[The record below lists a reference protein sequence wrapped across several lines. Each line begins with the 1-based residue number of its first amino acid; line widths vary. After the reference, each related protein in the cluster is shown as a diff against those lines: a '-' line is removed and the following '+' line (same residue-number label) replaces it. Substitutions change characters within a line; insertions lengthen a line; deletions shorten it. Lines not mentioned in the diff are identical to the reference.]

1 MNLYIFLQYF
11 LYFMFYSFIGWCM
24 EVLLVLIQ
32 DKKFVNRGFLI
43 GPYCPIYGYG
53 VLLIILLLKDFMF
66 NPIALFLLSMIL
78 CMILEYL
85 TSYVME
91 KIFKARWWD
100 YSDKKFN
107 LNGRICLETSI
118 PFGLGGTLIMYVI
131 NPFVVKVVGKLPLN
145 LLLII
150 STLLKVIY
158 IIDNIVSFSTIIKI
172 DKINFRE
179 YMDNT
184 EEITRMV
191 KEHLK
196 KIQYLQKDLLV
207 DFLICLLKINKI
219 KL

>member
-150 STLLKVIY
+150 STLLIVIY

>member
-1 MNLYIFLQYF
+1 
-11 LYFMFYSFIGWCM
+11 
-24 EVLLVLIQ
+24 
-32 DKKFVNRGFLI
+32 
-43 GPYCPIYGYG
+43 
-53 VLLIILLLKDFMF
+53 MF

-150 STLLKVIY
+150 STLLIVIY

-196 KIQYLQKDLLV
+196 KHSVFTKRLV
-207 DFLICLLKINKI
+207 SAFPNMFVKNKQD
-219 KL
+219 